1 MIKINNLPDN
11 FTKYPYMVAR
21 RVNGALWYWGSFYD
35 RRLANDVAL
44 AENGITYQTEQVER
58 GEF

>member
-11 FTKYPYMVAR
+11 FTKYPYIVAR
-21 RVNGALWYWGSFYD
+21 RANGELWYWGSFKS
-35 RRLANDVAL
+35 RTNANEAAL
-44 AENGITYQTEQVER
+44 SVNGITYQTEEVER